1 MAFALQPQLSHKT
14 QDFKFI
20 YISPPVENEPS
31 SPQSALSS
39 MLLQFENSSVSLQMN
54 RVLSLVKACFAK
66 LIPIVFGLF
75 LVLVSVVLNEVKPH

>member
-54 RVLSLVKACFAK
+54 ILSLVKACFAK